1 MKDIQKQ
8 ILDFF
13 GKYPSQSFKS
23 KELARRLRMTEE
35 KSYSLLRSALHDLFE
50 SQKIRR
56 EKGKRYGFKA
66 PEESLQTGT
75 LYITRQGY
83 GYVELDSGEGV
94 FIGPKNLG
102 TALDEDRVRIIL
114 FARPARKRQ
123 AEDIE
128 LEGEVVDVVQRSRN
142 EIVGVLKRT
151 KNFYFVEP
159 DDRSV
164 RRDIYIP
171 KASLAGAQDGYKVV
185 AVIEEWEDPLLN
197 PEGKV
202 IEVLGKSGELSVEL
216 RSIALRY
223 EIPITFPKETLRE
236 AEVYT
241 DAIPETEYARRR
253 DMRSVEVVTIDP
265 KDAKDFDDA
274 LSLEDAGD
282 GNVRLGVHIADVSYY
297 VREATALDRE
307 AYKRGTSVY
316 LVDGV
321 IPMLPERLSNNL
333 CSLRPDE
340 DRLAYSVFM
349 TVTPRGTVSDYS
361 VEETVIRSTKR
372 FTYEDAQRIIEE
384 EDGELAGLILGLHK
398 LARTLLKKRLREGSI
413 DFETSE
419 VTFKL
424 DKEGKPVDIIKKVRL
439 DAHRLV
445 EECMLLANKTIA
457 RHIGSGLNGKSKK
470 RGKNRPDDMRPFIYR
485 IHASPERDKLR
496 ELAAFVSQFGYTLQ
510 IDGSGVSKS
519 LQKLLNAVKGS
530 DEENIINEVTLRSMM
545 KAVYSDK
552 NTGHFGLGFK
562 HYTHFTSPIRRY
574 PDLLVHR
581 LLKEYESGMP
591 SERRQQLR
599 SRMPGIGETTSARE
613 QRAVAA
619 ERESVKVMQVE
630 YMKRHIGDEFDG
642 IISGVINAGIFVEL
656 TDTLVEGMV
665 HVRNMENDYFTFD
678 SRSYTMVGRSTG
690 RQLRLGDKIRV
701 KVLSVDPERTEI
713 DFILC
718 D

>member
-23 KELARRLRMTEE
+23 RELARRLSMTEE
-35 KSYSLLRSALHDLFE
+35 KSYKLLRSALHDL
-50 SQKIRR
+50 SDNQKIRR
-56 EKGKRYGFKA
+56 EKGKRYGFKP
-66 PEESLQTGT
+66 PEEFIQTGT

-83 GYVELDSGEGV
+83 GYVELESGEGV

-102 TALDEDRVRIIL
+102 TALDGDKVQVVL
-114 FARPARKRQ
+114 FARTARKHQ
-123 AEDIE
+123 AEGIE
-128 LEGEVVDVVQRSRN
+128 LEGEVVKVLERSKN

-171 KASLAGAQDGYKVV
+171 KTLIAGAQDGYKVV

-202 IEVLGKSGELSVEL
+202 IAVLGKSGELSVEL

-223 EIPITFPKETLRE
+223 DIPMKFSKEAIIESE
-236 AEVYT
+236 AY
-241 DAIPETEYARRR
+241 PETIPDTEYTRRR
-253 DMRSVEVVTIDP
+253 DLRPVEIITIDP
-265 KDAKDFDDA
+265 IDAKDFDDA
-274 LSLEDAGD
+274 LSLEVKKD
-282 GNVRLGVHIADVSYY
+282 GTYLLGVHIADVSYY

-321 IPMLPERLSNNL
+321 IPMLPERLANNL

-340 DRLAYSVFM
+340 EKLAYSIFM
-349 TVTPRGTVSDYS
+349 TVTPRGTVKDYS
-361 VEETVIRSTKR
+361 IEETVIKSTKR
-372 FTYEDAQRIIEE
+372 LTYEDAQRVIEDKE
-384 EDGELAGLILGLHK
+384 GDHAVLILSLHK
-398 LARTLLKKRLREGSI
+398 LAQVLLKKRIKEGGI

-419 VTFKL
+419 VTFKM
-424 DKEGKPVDIIKKVRL
+424 DKEGKPVDIIKKERL

-445 EECMLLANKTIA
+445 EECMLLANKTVA
-457 RHIGSGLNGKSKK
+457 RHINSGSGADTKTK
-470 RGKNRPDDMRPFIYR
+470 GKNRPDDMRPFIYR
-485 IHASPERDKLR
+485 IHASPDRDKLR
-496 ELAAFVSQFGYTLQ
+496 ELASFVSQFGYNFQ
-510 IDGSGVSKS
+510 IDGTGVSKS
-519 LQKLLNAVKGS
+519 LQKLLTSVRGS
-530 DEENIINEVTLRSMM
+530 DEENIINEVALRSMM

-552 NTGHFGLGFK
+552 NTGHFGLAFK

-581 LLKEYESGMP
+581 LLKEYADGMP
-591 SERRQQLR
+591 HERRQQLR
-599 SRMPGIGETTSARE
+599 TRMPEIGETTSALE

-630 YMKRHIGDEFDG
+630 YMKRHIGDEFEG

-678 SRSYTMVGRSTG
+678 SRSYTMVGRRTG
-690 RQLRLGDKIRV
+690 RRLRLGDRIKV

-713 DFILC
+713 NFVLSE
-718 D
+718 